1 MLVRKWQFLIT
12 FSTESCKIPYSYE
25 WNKKKGQ
32 IMVMV
37 FLSFFSFSKLLKLIY
52 SEKATQFC
60 EIFTLF
66 LSYVVPVK
74 SKVKISQKFL
84 WPSQHI
90 WTLQIMSIS
99 LSTAAVYCLLPT
111 RKVKHIDTNSA
122 FAQFSMEYYSSYFFS
137 YLGIQKKHLFTSF
150 HRFIYLV

>member
-1 MLVRKWQFLIT
+1 
-12 FSTESCKIPYSYE
+12 
-25 WNKKKGQ
+25 
-32 IMVMV
+32 MV